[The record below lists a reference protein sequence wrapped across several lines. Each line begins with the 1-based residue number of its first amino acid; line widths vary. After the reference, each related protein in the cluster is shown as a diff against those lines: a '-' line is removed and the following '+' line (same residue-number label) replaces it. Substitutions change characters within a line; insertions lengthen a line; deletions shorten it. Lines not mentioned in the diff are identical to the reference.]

1 MFSSLTERAAT
12 ATLEALARGANDY
25 VTKPSGASG
34 LAGAMQRVRDE
45 LVPKLRHFGGQSIP
59 TSGPPA
65 LGVSR
70 APALGVSRAPLLATS
85 AVPPRVTWT
94 APEPGRSGAP
104 APGGSLKPP
113 MPNAGPP
120 TGRRAKAGIDIV
132 ALGCST
138 GGPNAL
144 SQLFAQLRPSLPVPI
159 VITQHMPPVFTRL
172 LAERLTASTP
182 FTVHEARN
190 GDVLVPG
197 QAWLAPGD
205 HHLCLYRAG
214 NEVRIRLTDDPPEN
228 SCRPAVDVMF
238 RSVSAVY
245 GSRVLGVIL
254 TGMGQ
259 DGLRGCQELHD
270 LGAEIVVQ
278 DQASS
283 VVWGMP
289 GLVARAGLAS
299 AVVPIGR
306 VADELVRAASI
317 GRALSVPA
325 ERRA

>member
-1 MFSSLTERAAT
+1 VGPSLGPNTP
-12 ATLEALARGANDY
+12 G
-25 VTKPSGASG
+25 PAS
-34 LAGAMQRVRDE
+34 A
-45 LVPKLRHFGGQSIP
+45 
-59 TSGPPA
+59 
-65 LGVSR
+65 
-70 APALGVSRAPLLATS
+70 
-85 AVPPRVTWT
+85 
-94 APEPGRSGAP
+94 
-104 APGGSLKPP
+104 
-113 MPNAGPP
+113 
-120 TGRRAKAGIDIV
+120 GRRSKGGIDII
-132 ALGCST
+132 AIGCST

-144 SQLFAQLRPSLPVPI
+144 SQLFAQLQPSLPVPI

-172 LAERLTASTP
+172 LAERLTSSTP
-182 FTVHEARN
+182 FTVHEAQS

-214 NEVRIRLTDDPPEN
+214 HEVRIRLTEDPPEN

-238 RSVSAVY
+238 RSVAGVY
-245 GSRVLGVIL
+245 GGRVLGVIL

-270 LGAEIVVQ
+270 LGAGIVVQ
-278 DQASS
+278 DQATS

-299 AVVPIGR
+299 AIVPIGR
-306 VADELVRAASI
+306 LADELVRATSAP
-317 GRALSVPA
+317 GVSVPA